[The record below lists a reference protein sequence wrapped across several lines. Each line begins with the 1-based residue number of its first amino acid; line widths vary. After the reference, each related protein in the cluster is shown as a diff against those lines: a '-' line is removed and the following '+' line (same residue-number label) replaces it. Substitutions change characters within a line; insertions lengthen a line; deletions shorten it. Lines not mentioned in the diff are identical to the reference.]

1 MSASAQEIL
10 GQDEIDALIHGVGSG
25 DIPTEAPPAP
35 GEAREYDFGKN
46 TRIVRG
52 RMPTLEM
59 INERFGRLLRT
70 SIYSLLRRAPV
81 ISVGSVEIIK
91 FADYVRTLHLPTSL
105 NLVRFS
111 PLRGTG
117 LVILDPK
124 LVFSL
129 VDLFFGG
136 KGRHAKIE
144 GREFTPIETQII
156 DSLLRS
162 AFANI
167 HEAWAHVADLT
178 IEKIGSE
185 MNPHFANIVSP
196 SEIVV
201 VTRFGVELD
210 GSGGDFHIAMP
221 YSMIEPLREVLD
233 SGMQSDRMEQDDRWS
248 QTLKH
253 EVGDAPIEI
262 RALLGHTTLTLE
274 DLMNMKPGDVLST
287 DFAGTLTLI
296 AEDIPMFRGTYGN
309 SHGQQAVKV
318 ENLIR
323 RTRPGSGSDGLALKR
338 AGLTVPTEYT
348 SKSTAKTTL
357 GAS

>member
-1 MSASAQEIL
+1 MNATAQEIL

-25 DIPTEAPPAP
+25 DIPTEAAP
-35 GEAREYDFGKN
+35 VRDEAREYDFGKN

-70 SIYSLLRRAPV
+70 SIYNLLRRAPV
-81 ISVGSVEIIK
+81 ISVGSVQIVK

-105 NLVRFS
+105 NLVRFA

-124 LVFSL
+124 LVFAL

-144 GREFTPIETQII
+144 GRDFTPIETQII

-221 YSMIEPLREVLD
+221 YAMIEPLREVLD
-233 SGMQSDRMEQDDRWS
+233 SGMQSDRVEQDDRWS

-253 EVGDAPIEI
+253 EVGDAPIEV
-262 RALLGHTTLTLE
+262 RALLGHTTLTLS
-274 DLMNMKPGDVLST
+274 DLMKMKVGDVLST
-287 DFAGTLTLI
+287 DFAGSLTLL
-296 AEDIPMFRGTYGN
+296 AEDIPMFRGSYGL
-309 SHGQQAVKV
+309 SHGQQAVKIDD
-318 ENLIR
+318 LIR
-323 RTRPGSGSDGLALKR
+323 RTRTGGGIEVLAKR
-338 AGLTVPTEYT
+338 AALSTPPTPDT
-348 SKSTAKTTL
+348 IPGVS
-357 GAS
+357 